1 MTHGHGHRRASSH
14 GDSSVGA
21 HHTSDH
27 SSPIVSESARALSG
41 PGEQSDHK
49 MVRSSHPT
57 DHVVITPLGTK
68 SKVSDRPGLDIPPF
82 NIGLFARDAVDAKPA
97 QQTGDGAQQ
106 STNGG
111 RPGSDVSPRT
121 SDAAQQTP
129 GQAAGREAKIN
140 GATSIDELARRTG
153 NDAIF
158 VDKRSEANDRVQAA
172 EALKPG
178 ETPKIS
184 VVYENRTPDADPPP
198 PKPDFIIKK
207 DGTIEMLHNP
217 EQNADKNIVVQVE
230 RDPGQTGD
238 PTPEQKESLAGLV
251 PYLADRVANSPAY
264 KAVSPD
270 GSVAIEDNQNLVDD
284 KVEAGIDNN
293 ISKPPIPDVN
303 QPPAPDVPQA
313 AGDAS
318 TRMNRVG
325 GSGGGRDSF
334 SSNGD
339 GAMSSRDGQ
348 APPRDITPPVQAV
361 EDTISALAGV
371 KDKAHPY
378 DNVATRSDG
387 SYGVGRYSMN
397 MFNIGPWLAD
407 LLGVDLGDPPD
418 PAKLAAFLADLKA
431 HPEKL
436 KGAMNKL
443 AQEGKVSKDF
453 ASKFDAGKFADFLG
467 KLDGQHG
474 PISAQDVHNNLPKDL
489 QETIAKDRI
498 EHYAKGLGIDTS
510 KDLGEKDAGK
520 LALAMF
526 LGRTPTQADLS
537 NPSYEKYQDAANNL
551 YKLALAGQFGSDRID
566 ISEANGR
573 VVAAAA
579 SNVGEQLWA
588 QTPWANSVEG
598 GNLGCAASVS
608 RVLQES
614 GVLRSGEGSAGVVDL
629 AGILQRKGYQK
640 IQITSMSQYR
650 TGDIVYGAT
659 GGGGGGNAHIG
670 IIGEIRGGQVWQY
683 DNSSSKTTW
692 QHRTVQAGGSFIP
705 GGRFGSNLYVLR
717 APGSDN
723 AQNN

>member
-1 MTHGHGHRRASSH
+1 
-14 GDSSVGA
+14 
-21 HHTSDH
+21 
-27 SSPIVSESARALSG
+27 
-41 PGEQSDHK
+41 
-49 MVRSSHPT
+49 
-57 DHVVITPLGTK
+57 VITPIGTQR
-68 SKVSDRPGLDIPPF
+68 SVFDRTQLDIPPF
-82 NIGLFARDAVDAKPA
+82 NIGLLASHEVAAKPEP
-97 QQTGDGAQQ
+97 QQG
-106 STNGG
+106 
-111 RPGSDVSPRT
+111 
-121 SDAAQQTP
+121 TP
-129 GQAAGREAKIN
+129 GQAVGREAKIN
-140 GATSIDELARRTG
+140 GATSIDDLAKRTG

-158 VDKRSEANDRVQAA
+158 VNKTSDANDRAQAS
-172 EALKPG
+172 ESLKPG
-178 ETPKIS
+178 EIPKIS
-184 VVYENRTPDADPPP
+184 VVYENQTPNADPPP
-198 PKPDFIIKK
+198 PKPDFIVKK

-217 EQNADKNIVVQVE
+217 ETNAAANIVVQVE

-264 KAVSPD
+264 QAVDPD
-270 GSVAIEDNQNLVDD
+270 GKVAIEDKQNLVDD
-284 KVEAGIDNN
+284 KIEAAIENN
-293 ISKPPIPDVN
+293 VSKPPIPDVN
-303 QPPAPDVPQA
+303 QPPAPDVPPE
-313 AGDAS
+313 AGSAS
-318 TRMNRVG
+318 SRMNRVG
-325 GSGGGRDSF
+325 GSGGGHDSF

-339 GAMSSRDGQ
+339 GAISSRDGQ
-348 APPRDITPPVQAV
+348 APARDITPPVQAV

-431 HPEKL
+431 HPEKM

-467 KLDGQHG
+467 KLDGKHG
-474 PISAQDVHNNLPKDL
+474 PITAQDVHNNLPKDL

-498 EHYAKGLGIDTS
+498 EHYAKGMGIDTS

-526 LGRTPTQADLS
+526 LGRTPSQSDLS
-537 NPSYEKYQDAANNL
+537 NPSYQKYQDTANNL

-566 ISEANGR
+566 VSEANGK
-573 VVAAAA
+573 VIAAAA
-579 SNVGEQLWA
+579 GDVGKQLWA
-588 QTPWANSVEG
+588 QTPWANAVEG

-614 GVLRSGEGSAGVVDL
+614 GVLRGNEGSAGVLEL
-629 AGILQRKGYQK
+629 ADILQRKGYQK
-640 IQITSMSQYR
+640 IPISSMSQFH
-650 TGDIVYGAT
+650 TGDIVYGSNGA
-659 GGGGGGNAHIG
+659 GSGSSHIG
-670 IIGEIRGGQVWQY
+670 IIGEIRDGQVWQY

-692 QHRTVQAGGSFIP
+692 QHRTVQAGGSFVP
-705 GGRFGSNLYVLR
+705 GGRFGRNLYVLR
-717 APGSDN
+717 APGAENS
-723 AQNN
+723 QNN

>member
-1 MTHGHGHRRASSH
+1 MTHGHGHRHATHH
-14 GDSSVGA
+14 GDSSVASHQTG
-21 HHTSDH
+21 DH
-27 SSPIVSESARALSG
+27 SSAIVHESTRALSS

-49 MVRSSHPT
+49 TVRPAHPT
-57 DHVVITPLGTK
+57 DHVVITPIGTQR
-68 SKVSDRPGLDIPPF
+68 SVFDRTQLDIPPF
-82 NIGLFARDAVDAKPA
+82 NIGLLASHEVAAKPEP
-97 QQTGDGAQQ
+97 QQG
-106 STNGG
+106 
-111 RPGSDVSPRT
+111 
-121 SDAAQQTP
+121 TP
-129 GQAAGREAKIN
+129 GQAVGREAKIN
-140 GATSIDELARRTG
+140 GATSIDDLAKRTG

-158 VDKRSEANDRVQAA
+158 VNKTSDANDRAQAS
-172 EALKPG
+172 ESLKPG
-178 ETPKIS
+178 EIPKIS
-184 VVYENRTPDADPPP
+184 VVYENQTPNADPPP
-198 PKPDFIIKK
+198 PKPDFIVKK

-217 EQNADKNIVVQVE
+217 ETNAAANIVVQVE

-264 KAVSPD
+264 QAVDPD
-270 GSVAIEDNQNLVDD
+270 GKVAIEDKQNLVDD
-284 KVEAGIDNN
+284 KIEAAIENN
-293 ISKPPIPDVN
+293 VSKPPIPDVN
-303 QPPAPDVPQA
+303 QPPAPDVPPE
-313 AGDAS
+313 AGSAS
-318 TRMNRVG
+318 SRMNRVG
-325 GSGGGRDSF
+325 GSGGGHDSF

-339 GAMSSRDGQ
+339 GAISSRDGQ
-348 APPRDITPPVQAV
+348 APARDITPPVQAV

-431 HPEKL
+431 HPEKM

-467 KLDGQHG
+467 KLDGKHG
-474 PISAQDVHNNLPKDL
+474 PITAQDVHNNLPKDL

-498 EHYAKGLGIDTS
+498 EHYAKGMGIDTS

-526 LGRTPTQADLS
+526 LGRTPSQSDLS
-537 NPSYEKYQDAANNL
+537 NPSYQKYQDTANNL

-566 ISEANGR
+566 VSEANGK
-573 VVAAAA
+573 VIAAAA
-579 SNVGEQLWA
+579 GDVGKQLWA
-588 QTPWANSVEG
+588 QTPWANAVEG

-614 GVLRSGEGSAGVVDL
+614 GVLRGNEGSAGVLEL
-629 AGILQRKGYQK
+629 ADILQRKGYQK
-640 IQITSMSQYR
+640 IPISSMSQFH
-650 TGDIVYGAT
+650 TGDIVYGSNGA
-659 GGGGGGNAHIG
+659 GSGSSHIG
-670 IIGEIRGGQVWQY
+670 IIGEIRDGQVWQY

-692 QHRTVQAGGSFIP
+692 QHRTVQAGGSFVP
-705 GGRFGSNLYVLR
+705 GGRFGRNLYVLR
-717 APGSDN
+717 APGAENS
-723 AQNN
+723 QNN